1 MIPLPVETRWNYE
14 VRTMRGFLRIS
25 REDMSLILDQCKLQ
39 HLKLTNYEYKKAEA
53 LVKVLEPFEEIN
65 AKLQGENFCTIS
77 MVAPSVFELEAHLE
91 LYIMLLFKG
100 LFKFVNCLTIHKLDL
115 SNSRHL
121 RKRMLQKKLVILI
134 LLKRQ

>member
-91 LYIMLLFKG
+91 LCLKD
-100 LFKFVNCLTIHKLDL
+100 VNIR
-115 SNSRHL
+115 NSGRNQISKQIRIVNL
-121 RKRMLQKKLVILI
+121 
-134 LLKRQ
+134 